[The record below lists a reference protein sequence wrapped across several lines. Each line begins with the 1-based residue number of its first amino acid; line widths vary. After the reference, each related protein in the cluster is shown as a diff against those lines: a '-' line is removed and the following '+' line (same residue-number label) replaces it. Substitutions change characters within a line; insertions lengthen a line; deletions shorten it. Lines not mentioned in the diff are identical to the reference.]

1 MSDLE
6 FIAALVKA
14 LAWPVVV
21 VVVVLL
27 FRRQLAKLLGQPL
40 RSLRAGPLEANWDLQ
55 AAELR
60 TELAD
65 STSPGPDGSSGAT
78 TDLAPLAATA
88 PVAAVLQ
95 AFSRIEDRLH
105 ELLADEPGRGSA
117 LQLARRA
124 SDLRLISP
132 EAVRAVEG
140 AAVLRNLV
148 AHGGPTDLDEPRAR
162 DYLALVDAVLFA
174 LHSPP
179 RVAQG

>member
-14 LAWPVVV
+14 LAWPIVVLAV
-21 VVVVLL
+21 ALL
-27 FRRQLAKLLGQPL
+27 FRRQLAKLLDQPL

-65 STSPGPDGSSGAT
+65 SSSPGPAGSPDAT
-78 TDLAPLAATA
+78 ADLAPLASAA

-95 AFSRIEDRLH
+95 AFSRIEERLH
-105 ELLADEPGRGSA
+105 ELLVDEPGRGSA

-124 SDLRLISP
+124 ADLHLISP
-132 EAVRAVEG
+132 DAVRAVEG

-148 AHGGPTDLDEPRAR
+148 AHGRPTDLDEPRAR

-179 RVAQG
+179 RAAHG